1 MRRPSDL
8 SSARRGVI
16 AALWHASYRV
26 PARRMKLRPYQH
38 ECLQH
43 LRARYRQGARRLL
56 VSLPTGTGKTVV
68 FAAMPGFFKMKKRM
82 LVLAHRQELLDQ
94 AAAKFAAAAP
104 GLPIGIEQGS
114 RSAPPDT
121 RIVLASVPTVGREAS
136 SRLLRLDPEQFYL
149 IVVDEAH
156 HAVATTY
163 RRVFD
168 HFGLFH
174 KGTKR
179 LLVGFTAT
187 PRRGDNQTLAEVF
200 EEIAYA
206 RSLPEMVRKGYLCPV
221 RGWRVHTS
229 IDIGNVRLRHG
240 DFVESDL
247 ARAVDVAERNGL
259 VVDAYRQ
266 YAPNRRALVFGVNV
280 AHVHALADAFV
291 QRGVPA
297 AAVWGAMTPEQRRE
311 ALRRFRDGEVS
322 VLTNCNV
329 LTEGFDEPRVDCVLM
344 ARPTRSQL
352 LYAQM
357 VGRGTR
363 LHERKSDLLVID
375 IVDNSAR
382 HRLAGLNSLFDLPD
396 LLDLAGHSA
405 IEVVDR
411 LDRVT
416 VELPWVD
423 VSRVQAAAE
432 LQHVAERVDL
442 FRFEPP
448 AEIAPFTDF
457 AWCSAP
463 GGGYRLNLTDGEWID
478 LREDTLGRWCAA
490 VANPRDGAPP
500 EPKPTTD
507 LQHAVL
513 AVDALVRRHRASCVP
528 LLTVDAG
535 WRRQEPTEKQLGVL
549 RRRGVPLPKGLSRGQ
564 ASWMIAML
572 SGRARDRDPLR

>member
-1 MRRPSDL
+1 
-8 SSARRGVI
+8 
-16 AALWHASYRV
+16 
-26 PARRMKLRPYQH
+26 MKLRPYQQ
-38 ECLQH
+38 ECLSR
-43 LRARYRQGARRLL
+43 LRARYRDGARRLL

-68 FAAMPGFFKMKKRM
+68 FATMPSFFDMKKRM
-82 LVLAHRQELLDQ
+82 LVLAHRQELLEQ
-94 AAAKFAAAAP
+94 AAAKFEAAAP
-104 GLPIGIEQGS
+104 GLSVGIEQGS
-114 RSAPPDT
+114 RNAPPDA

-168 HFGLFH
+168 HFGLFE
-174 KGTKR
+174 KDTKR

-187 PRRGDNQTLAEVF
+187 PRRGDKQTLAEVF

-206 RSLPEMVRKGYLCPV
+206 RSLPEMVRAGYLCPV

-229 IDIGNVRLRHG
+229 IDIGAVRIRHG

-259 VVDAYRQ
+259 VVDAYLR
-266 YAPNRRALVFGVNV
+266 YAPGRRAIVFGVNV
-280 AHVHALADAFV
+280 AHVHALAAAFSE
-291 QRGVPA
+291 RGIPA

-311 ALRRFRDGEVS
+311 ALRQFRDGEVS

-329 LTEGFDEPRVDCVLM
+329 LTEGFDEPRVACVLM

-382 HRLAGLNSLFDLPD
+382 LKLAGLNALFDLPD
-396 LLDLAGHSA
+396 SLDLVGHGA
-405 IEVVDR
+405 IDVVDR
-411 LDRVT
+411 LERIGSET
-416 VELPWVD
+416 PWVD
-423 VSRVQAAAE
+423 IGRVGEAGE
-432 LQHVAERVDL
+432 LEHVAERVEL

-448 AEIAPFTDF
+448 AEIAPFTEF
-457 AWCSAP
+457 AWCAAP
-463 GGGYRLNLTDGEWID
+463 DGGYRLNLADGEWVD
-478 LREDTLGRWCAA
+478 LREDNLGRWCADL
-490 VANPRDGAPP
+490 VNRRDGALPVP
-500 EPKPTTD
+500 APTSDMQT
-507 LQHAVL
+507 AVG
-513 AVDALVRRHRASCVP
+513 AVDALVRRHRSSCVP
-528 LLTVDAG
+528 FLTVEAP
-535 WRRQEPTEKQLGVL
+535 WRAHNPTGKQLDLL
-549 RRRGVPLPKGLSRGQ
+549 RRRGVPLPKKLTRGQ

-572 SGRARDRDPLR
+572 RGRRPDPIRR